1 MAGGTFNSPTSDT
14 IQATAP
20 ATPPA
25 WSREDLVRA
34 FERQRAHQ
42 WAVRRRTPAE
52 RVETLRGL
60 KRAIVAR
67 REDLLDA
74 MHADFRKNRTEAE
87 LSEIQLVLTEL
98 NEAIA
103 RVPRWM
109 RPVRAG
115 APIHTLGTRSRIEYQ
130 PRGVV
135 LIIAA
140 WNYPFALLFAP
151 LVAAVA
157 AGNCAILRPSEK
169 VPRTSD
175 VARRIV
181 DAAFAP
187 EEVTVVGGDRTTA
200 RTLLEL
206 PFDHVFF
213 TGSTPVGRAVMAAA
227 APQLSSLTL
236 ELGGKSPAIVDETA
250 DVAHAARSIMWG
262 KFVNAGQ
269 TCVAPDYALV
279 HVSRHDEFLHEARRV
294 LAAFYGPT
302 EEARQSS
309 GDYCRMIDEASWARV
324 ARLIDEAVRAGATI
338 EAGGIVDRSE
348 LYIAPTIL
356 SGVDARSPVMADE
369 IFGPVLPVLRFD
381 SREEVFALLRDRPKP
396 LAMYIFSTSERHA
409 DEIVS
414 RTAAGGTVVNNCL
427 VHLVNPRLPFGG
439 VGQSGFGSYHGR
451 FGFETF
457 SHARAVA
464 VQGRPRLSALF
475 HPPYERLRT
484 GWLGAVTRMARRWRD

>member
-1 MAGGTFNSPTSDT
+1 MAGGSLDSSISDT
-14 IQATAP
+14 LPVADRAAP
-20 ATPPA
+20 AWP
-25 WSREDLVRA
+25 RDEIVRI

-42 WAVRRRTPAE
+42 WTVRGRTSAE
-52 RVETLRGL
+52 RVETLRAL
-60 KRAIVAR
+60 KRAIVSH
-67 REDLLDA
+67 REAILDA
-74 MHADFRKNRTEAE
+74 MHEDFRKNRTEAE

-103 RVPRWM
+103 RVPEWM
-109 RPVRAG
+109 RPVRVR

-135 LIIAA
+135 LIVAA

-157 AGNCAILRPSEK
+157 AGNCAILRPSDK
-169 VPRTSD
+169 VPRTSA

-181 DAAFAP
+181 GDVFAP
-187 EEVTVVGGDRTTA
+187 EEVSFVDGDRTTA
-200 RTLLEL
+200 QRLLEL
-206 PFDHVFF
+206 PFDHIFF
-213 TGSTPVGRAVMAAA
+213 TGSTPVGRVVMTAA

-236 ELGGKSPAIVDETA
+236 ELGGKSPAIVDEA
-250 DVAHAARSIMWG
+250 AEVAHAARSIVWG

-279 HVSRHDEFLHEARRV
+279 HASKRDEFLARARDT

-302 EEARQSS
+302 EEARQQSE
-309 GDYCRMIDEASWARV
+309 DYCRIIDEANWT
-324 ARLIDEAVRAGATI
+324 RLAELIEYSVRAGARI
-338 EAGGIVDRSE
+338 EAGGIVDRRE

-356 SGVDARSPVMADE
+356 SGVVADSPAMTGE
-369 IFGPVLPVLRFD
+369 IFGPILPVMTYE
-381 SREEVFALLRDRPKP
+381 SREDVFAFLRDRPKP
-396 LAMYIFSTSERHA
+396 LAMYIFSEDERHVQ
-409 DEIVS
+409 EIVN

-427 VHLVNPRLPFGG
+427 IHLVNPGLPFGG

-464 VQGRPRLSALF
+464 VQGRPRLSTPF
-475 HPPYERLRT
+475 HPPYARLKS
-484 GWLGAVTRMARRWRD
+484 GWLGSIIRLARRWRD